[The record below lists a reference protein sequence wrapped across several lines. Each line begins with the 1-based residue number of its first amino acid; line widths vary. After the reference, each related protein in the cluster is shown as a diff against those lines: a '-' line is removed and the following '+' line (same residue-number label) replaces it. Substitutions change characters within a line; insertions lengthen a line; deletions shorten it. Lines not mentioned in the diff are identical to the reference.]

1 MRKEQD
7 RYIYDER
14 ESEETA
20 GSSQRHTK
28 AVMSA
33 WRKLL
38 LLQKIKLSVKTA
50 FFRAVE
56 VQKSDIAV
64 CL

>member
-7 RYIYDER
+7 RYIYDEK

-20 GSSQRHTK
+20 RLIQRHTK

-33 WRKLL
+33 WRKPL

-50 FFRAVE
+50 FFSCGRSA
-56 VQKSDIAV
+56 KK
-64 CL
+64 

>member
-14 ESEETA
+14 EVKKRP

-50 FFRAVE
+50 FFSCGRSA
-56 VQKSDIAV
+56 KK
-64 CL
+64 